1 MKNFKTFSAEEKS
14 SDGDTKEY
22 TDIQVLRECSS
33 CAFRNYVVQ
42 LYFLRPT
49 RNKFPDKFLK

>member
-22 TDIQVLRECSS
+22 TDIQVLREC
-33 CAFRNYVVQ
+33 RNYVVQ